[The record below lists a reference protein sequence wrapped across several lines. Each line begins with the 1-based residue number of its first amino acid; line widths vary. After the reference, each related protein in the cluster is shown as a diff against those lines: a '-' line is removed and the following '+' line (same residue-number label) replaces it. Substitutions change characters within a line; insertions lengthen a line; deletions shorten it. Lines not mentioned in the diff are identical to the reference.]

1 MDWRFIHLPPFV
13 MTYTSYVFRHTELT
27 DAENAKASKAVGK
40 PNASFVQR
48 ETLWTAESEFI
59 GRNFSRH
66 FELTDSNQRICTHPI
81 LLRRD
86 VEIMLR
92 GLEQFTKTHL
102 TQESDIASANEDRDA
117 LNDLSNSL
125 KGKDWEFNQNYFFS
139 VSGIEEGANS

>member
-1 MDWRFIHLPPFV
+1 
-13 MTYTSYVFRHTELT
+13 
-27 DAENAKASKAVGK
+27 
-40 PNASFVQR
+40 
-48 ETLWTAESEFI
+48 
-59 GRNFSRH
+59 
-66 FELTDSNQRICTHPI
+66 
-81 LLRRD
+81 
-86 VEIMLR
+86 MLR